1 MFHTINDQQQPPTCP
16 HCHVVMIWDFSHG
29 WHCIEL
35 DCRQKN
41 FQLMM
46 RRLAN
51 GRAGLGRSIERGE
64 DYALGDWET
73 DDE

>member
-1 MFHTINDQQQPPTCP
+1 
-16 HCHVVMIWDFSHG
+16 MIWDFSHG